1 MPVQILM
8 PALSPT
14 MTDGKLS
21 KWHKAEGDA
30 VQSGDIIAEIETDKA
45 TMEYEAVDEGV
56 IGKILVPEG
65 TEGVLVNAPIAV
77 LLEEG
82 EDASAIDAAASP
94 APAAPAPSTSAT
106 PLAARMAEQAGL
118 DPAQIPA
125 SGPGGRVVKADVE
138 AALGGASAPAA
149 APTGNR
155 VFASPLAKRLAQQ
168 GGLDL
173 SQISGSGPRGRIV
186 KADVEAALAAPAP
199 APAAAAAPV
208 AAAPEV
214 FAPVTEVPHSMM
226 RKVIAQ
232 RLSESKRTIPHF
244 YLSVDCEIDS
254 LLALRKDLN
263 GRSPEGE
270 GAYKISVNDFVVR
283 AVALALRQVPAANA
297 TWTDEAVLLY
307 DTVDVSVAVATPNG
321 LITPVVR
328 GADNKG
334 LTAISAEMKDFGSRA
349 REGKLMPEDYQG
361 GGFTISNMGMMG
373 IKEFSAIINP
383 PQSCILA
390 VGAGEQRPVVKDGAL
405 AVATVM
411 TCTLSVDHRSV
422 DGAIGAEFM
431 NAFKG
436 MIEDPL
442 TMLL

>member
-1 MPVQILM
+1 MAIQILM

-14 MTDGKLS
+14 MTDGKLA
-21 KWHKAEGDA
+21 KWLKKEGDS
-30 VQSGDIIAEIETDKA
+30 VESGDVIAEIETDKA
-45 TMEYEAVDEGV
+45 TMEMEAVDEGT

-65 TEGVLVNAPIAV
+65 SEGVAVNAPIAV

-82 EDASAIDAAASP
+82 DDESAIDEAMKATPPAAPKPEAEAPKAEEPKAEEKP
-94 APAAPAPSTSAT
+94 APAPQAAPAAKPSGGRIFAS
-106 PLAARMAEQAGL
+106 PLAKRMAEQAGL
-118 DPAQIPA
+118 D
-125 SGPGGRVVKADVE
+125 
-138 AALGGASAPAA
+138 
-149 APTGNR
+149 
-155 VFASPLAKRLAQQ
+155 LAQVQ
-168 GGLDL
+168 
-173 SQISGSGPRGRIV
+173 GSGPNGRIV
-186 KADVEAALAAPAP
+186 KADIEKALAGGAPAAQAP
-199 APAAAAAPV
+199 AEAPAAAQP
-208 AAAPEV
+208 AAAPMPEIT
-214 FAPVTEVPHSMM
+214 APYTEVPHSSM
-226 RKVIAQ
+226 RKVIAS

-244 YLSVDCEIDS
+244 YLTVDCELDN
-254 LLALRKDLN
+254 LLALRKQLN
-263 GRSPEGE
+263 DKAPEGE

-297 TWTDEAVLLY
+297 TWTDNAVLRY
-307 DTVDVSVAVATPNG
+307 DEVDVSVAVATPNG

-328 GADNKG
+328 KADTKG
-334 LTAISAEMKDFGSRA
+334 LVQISAEMKDFATRA
-349 REGKLMPEDYQG
+349 RDGKLMPEDYQG

-411 TCTLSVDHRSV
+411 SVTLSVDHRSV
-422 DGAIGAEFM
+422 DGAIGAEFIT
-431 NAFKG
+431 AFKR

>member
-1 MPVQILM
+1 MSVQILM

-14 MTDGKLS
+14 MTDGKLA

-30 VQSGDIIAEIETDKA
+30 VESGDIIAEIETDKA
-45 TMEYEAVDEGV
+45 TMELEAVDEGV
-56 IGKILVPEG
+56 IGKILIAEG
-65 TEGVLVNAPIAV
+65 TEGVAVNAPIAV

-82 EDASAIDAAASP
+82 EDASAIDAAATAAP
-94 APAAPAPSTSAT
+94 VLAAAPTPAAAAPAAPAPVAPAAPAPVAAAPSGNRAFAS
-106 PLAARMAEQAGL
+106 PLAKRMAEQAGL
-118 DPAQIPA
+118 VLAQI
-125 SGPGGRVVKADVE
+125 R
-138 AALGGASAPAA
+138 
-149 APTGNR
+149 
-155 VFASPLAKRLAQQ
+155 
-168 GGLDL
+168 
-173 SQISGSGPRGRIV
+173 GSGPNGRIV
-186 KADVEAALAAPAP
+186 KADIEAALAGGIPAA
-199 APAAAAAPV
+199 APAAAPAAIP
-208 AAAPEV
+208 PEIT
-214 FAPVTEVPHSMM
+214 APVTEVPHSMT

-244 YLSVDCEIDS
+244 YLSVDCEIDN
-254 LLALRKDLN
+254 LLNLRKELN
-263 GRSPEGE
+263 AKSPEGE
-270 GAYKISVNDFVVR
+270 GAFKISVNDFVVR

-307 DTVDVSVAVATPNG
+307 DTVDVSVAVATPGG

-334 LTAISAEMKDFGSRA
+334 LNAISAEMKDFGSRA

-431 NAFKG
+431 AAFKG